1 MINRRISRRKALV
14 GIAATGAASSFPA
27 PFLSAQE
34 PKAKIRL
41 GVVPLISSGP
51 IFLAQARGFF
61 DRVNLELDVRTF
73 ADGALAIPALVAG
86 ELDATVSTANAGL
99 FNTVAR
105 GAPFRLA
112 FDRGVEKPGSGTMQL
127 VVSNEMHK
135 AGVTSIKEFAK
146 LKGKRAIL
154 QAVGGVDHYLIGI
167 SLEKA
172 GLNPLTDINY
182 QPGLTYPDIVK
193 AMGAG
198 QCDVAQIPV
207 PLGMIAERNNAGKM
221 IEAGYDVDPNMQ
233 LAGWAMPVNF
243 LKNNMSAAIRLAMVH
258 THAARLYN
266 KAAAEKDPAVIK
278 IIHDAIKVPEAIITM
293 AAPRWTWFNEDGGID
308 TASVMKQGRFW
319 QKMKLAPAGD
329 FKEDQIF
336 DLTPAREAAKRLEEK
351 NPFI

>member
-1 MINRRISRRKALV
+1 MSIRRISRRKVLG
-14 GIAATGAASSFPA
+14 GIAAAGAASSFPA

-61 DRVNLELDVRTF
+61 DRVNLELDTRIF

-112 FDRGVEKPGSGTMQL
+112 FDRGSEKPGSGSMQL
-127 VVSNEMHK
+127 VVSNDMHK
-135 AGVTSIKEFAK
+135 AGVTGIDKFAM
-146 LKGKRAIL
+146 LKGKRFAL
-154 QAVGGVDHYLIGI
+154 QALGGIDHYL
-167 SLEKA
+167 LATAVEKA
-172 GLNPLTDINY
+172 GLNPLTDVSW
-182 QPGLTYPDIVK
+182 QTGLAYPDIVK
-193 AMGAG
+193 AMGVG
-198 QCDVAQIPV
+198 QCDAANIPV
-207 PLGMIAERNNAGKM
+207 PLAFLAEKNNVGKL
-221 IEAGYDVDPNMQ
+221 INPGWDVDPGCV
-233 LAGWAMPVNF
+233 LAGWAMPVSF
-243 LKNNMSAAIRLAMVH
+243 LKNNMPAAIRLAMVH

-278 IIHDAIKVPEAIITM
+278 IISDATKVPEALIQA
-293 AAPRWTWFNEDGGID
+293 AAPRWTWFNEDGSID
-308 TASVMKQGRFW
+308 AASVMKQGRFW

-329 FKEDQIF
+329 FKEDQVL
-336 DLTPAREAAKRLEEK
+336 DLTPAREAAKRLAEK